1 MNITRKPRKICL
13 PCVLL
18 DYNFMELSVHVI
30 LNSERKMLEIV
41 YIMESGASSVFVAH
55 CIEQLQCMT
64 IETL

>member
-1 MNITRKPRKICL
+1 MTITRKPCKICL
-13 PCVLL
+13 ACVLL
-18 DYNFMELSVHVI
+18 ASNFMELSVHVV
-30 LNSERKMLEIV
+30 LNSECKMLEIV